1 MFTIFQYMICCY
13 STIIKAF
20 EQAQKEVF
28 QYIPCYYLTFPVEN
42 PLINL
47 LEFQYISCCYSTNT
61 ILFNFIKSRPFQYI
75 ICCYSTINKASL
87 PRTFPNFN
95 TSYVIIQHNYAT
107 IMLYRK
113 EYFNTSHV
121 VIQQARIEESLTQFC
136 QFQYITCYYSTH
148 HEECV
153 LHFHTYFNTSHVII
167 QPKSVIISATLSKI
181 SIHSMLL
188 FNQRKTVILVSY

>member
-1 MFTIFQYMICCY
+1 MRLCVFLITNSIVKFCDYFFQHILCCYSTSTQTGNKRLFTIFQYMICCY

-87 PRTFPNFN
+87 PRTFRNFN
-95 TSYVIIQHNYAT
+95 TSYVIIQPTKNRHPCILLISINHDLKPFSNILPT
-107 IMLYRK
+107 IPL
-113 EYFNTSHV
+113 
-121 VIQQARIEESLTQFC
+121 
-136 QFQYITCYYSTH
+136 
-148 HEECV
+148 
-153 LHFHTYFNTSHVII
+153 
-167 QPKSVIISATLSKI
+167 KI
-181 SIHSMLL
+181 SYS
-188 FNQRKTVILVSY
+188 

>member
-28 QYIPCYYLTFPVEN
+28 QYIPYYYSTFPVEN

-75 ICCYSTINKASL
+75 L
-87 PRTFPNFN
+87 
-95 TSYVIIQHNYAT
+95 
-107 IMLYRK
+107 
-113 EYFNTSHV
+113 
-121 VIQQARIEESLTQFC
+121 
-136 QFQYITCYYSTH
+136 CYYSTFQA
-148 HEECV
+148 EQLATIFQYV
-153 LHFHTYFNTSHVII
+153 LCYYSTFDSCPFFIFFRKPIFIGII
-167 QPKSVIISATLSKI
+167 LNCICDHKYNSIFSKI
-181 SIHSMLL
+181 IKKL
-188 FNQRKTVILVSY
+188 FYSLF